1 MFAGVFFS
9 DELDNV
15 ALSDIMNTLQG
26 MGMIRFR
33 GMLQYMYLILG
44 VGIAGRYGRF
54 LCLLLW
60 LIRHAHLSCYKGR
73 LHLRPAQEAA
83 DWSQGLFN
91 VYDKRCIS
99 SWQSA
104 IVLRMLR

>member
-73 LHLRPAQEAA
+73 LHLRPAQERLIGPKDCLTSTINAV
-83 DWSQGLFN
+83 SLHGN
-91 VYDKRCIS
+91 PR
-99 SWQSA
+99 
-104 IVLRMLR
+104 